1 MFRLVAFD
9 EFLCYDTVVEE
20 TNEIKIK
27 NVLLNELS
35 LRRNRNTLYS
45 MRAFARDLNLGVGS
59 LSEVLS
65 GKRELSKSNLMKVLQ
80 NIELPPELKNALIK
94 KEMVKPQTSEDV
106 HRLLLD
112 DQFKLISD
120 WYYIA
125 ILNLA
130 KLKINK
136 ADPKWIAKRLNIELY
151 QAIEALERLQRLGLL
166 KIAKR
171 RLVRTAQP
179 LTTSSDLPSTAIRK
193 HHAQNLLL
201 AEQSLHRDPV
211 HLREFASVTMPVNLK
226 NLPKLKALLLKT
238 RKKAADLL
246 EDSQATEVYTLSFQ
260 LFPLTAIKGA
270 K

>member
-1 MFRLVAFD
+1 M
-9 EFLCYDTVVEE
+9 
-20 TNEIKIK
+20 
-27 NVLLNELS
+27 
-35 LRRNRNTLYS
+35 RRSRNALYS

-65 GKRELSKSNLMKVLQ
+65 GKRELSKSNLLKVLQ
-80 NIELPPELKNALIK
+80 NIELPPEQKSTLLKREA
-94 KEMVKPQTSEDV
+94 VKAQTSEDV
-106 HRLLLD
+106 HQLLLD

-130 KLKINK
+130 KLKVNK
-136 ADPKWIAKRLNIELY
+136 AAPLWIAKRLNIEVY
-151 QAIEALERLQRLGLL
+151 QSIEAIERLERLGLL
-166 KIAKR
+166 KVIKG
-171 RLVRTAQP
+171 RLLRTAQP

-201 AEQSLHRDPV
+201 AEKSLHRDPV

-246 EDSQATEVYTLSFQ
+246 EDSHATEVYTLSFQ
-260 LFPLTAIKGA
+260 LFPVTAIKGA

>member
-1 MFRLVAFD
+1 
-9 EFLCYDTVVEE
+9 
-20 TNEIKIK
+20 
-27 NVLLNELS
+27 
-35 LRRNRNTLYS
+35 

-80 NIELPPELKNALIK
+80 NIDIKPEQKKLLLK
-94 KEMVKPQTSEDV
+94 KEIQKSQTPEDV

-120 WYYIA
+120 WYYLA

-130 KLKINK
+130 KLRSNK
-136 ADPKWIAKRLNIELY
+136 ASVKWITKRLHIEPY
-151 QAIEALERLQRLGLL
+151 QCIEALERLQRLNLL
-166 KIAKR
+166 KIEKN
-171 RLVRTAQP
+171 RLVRTSQS
-179 LTTSSDLPSTAIRK
+179 LTTSSELPSTAIRK
-193 HHAQNLLL
+193 HHAQNLVL
-201 AEQSLHRDPV
+201 AEKSLHRDPV

-238 RKKAADLL
+238 RKKAADLV
-246 EDSQATEVYTLSFQ
+246 EDANATEVYTLSFQ
-260 LFPLTAIKGA
+260 FFPLTSVKGV